1 MSVITSPQTTANLT
15 ERQGHSGLL
24 DILDDVLDDYRSR
37 DGHFALLLI
46 DLSTAEMLV
55 PAIGYRKI
63 CEILDAVQL
72 QLGDLKRPK
81 DILSRIDDQR
91 IALIISE
98 LKFPAMADLAAN
110 KIIESLDGL
119 RGLTGMHTSV
129 HPIIGIVVFPE
140 HGESAEELLMQA
152 ENTVQA
158 AHQANTRIM
167 HAGGSH
173 NALITRNKVLES
185 ELESA
190 FMNSQFELYY
200 QPKVNLQTHQLYGAE
215 ALIRWQH
222 PEHGFI
228 SPVVMIPIIEKSRL
242 LQEITLWILNTAL
255 NQSRLM
261 RSLSPDFRI
270 AVNISPQLLDSPEL
284 VELVSR
290 ALRIWDIDP
299 QLLILEITETSI
311 MVNEEVAQQNL
322 RELSEAGVM
331 LSIDDFGTG
340 YSSYSYL
347 QQLPVQEMKIDKSF
361 ITTLLTEK
369 NNERLVKSMISLG
382 KELGINVLAEGI
394 ETPEIQQQLIDM
406 GCQYGQGFLISK
418 PLPAIE
424 IVNWIE
430 ATDWNTQTAT
440 E

>member
-1 MSVITSPQTTANLT
+1 MSALTSPDSTAT
-15 ERQGHSGLL
+15 PAERQGYGALL
-24 DILDDVLDDYRSR
+24 DKLDNVLAGQRGR
-37 DGHFALLLI
+37 DGHIALLLI
-46 DLSTAEMLV
+46 DLSATEMLV

-63 CEILDAVQL
+63 CEILDAVQR
-72 QLGDLKRPK
+72 QLEDIKRPQ
-81 DILSRIDDQR
+81 DILSRVDDHHFG
-91 IALIISE
+91 LIISD
-98 LKFPAMADLAAN
+98 LKFAAMADLAAN

-119 RGLTGMHTSV
+119 RGLTGMHTSIQ
-129 HPIIGIVVFPE
+129 PTIGIVLFPE
-140 HGESAEELLMQA
+140 HGQSAEDLLMEA

-158 AHQANTRIM
+158 AHQANMRLM

-173 NALITRNKVLES
+173 NQLITRNKVLEA

-215 ALIRWQH
+215 SLIRWQH

-228 SPVVMIPIIEKSRL
+228 SPDIMIPIIEKSRL

-261 RSLSPDFRI
+261 REHSPDFRI

-311 MVNEEVAQQNL
+311 MVNEEIAQQNL
-322 RELSEAGVM
+322 RQLSEAGVM

-369 NNERLVKSMISLG
+369 NNERLVRSMITLG
-382 KELGINVLAEGI
+382 KDLGINVLAEGI

-406 GCQYGQGFLISK
+406 GCQYGQGFLISR
-418 PLPAIE
+418 PLPATK
-424 IVNWIE
+424 IVEWID
-430 ATDWNTQTAT
+430 ATDWNTNNSR
-440 E
+440 

>member
-1 MSVITSPQTTANLT
+1 MSALTSPDSTAAPA
-15 ERQGHSGLL
+15 ERQGYGGLL
-24 DILDDVLDDYRSR
+24 DKLDNVLAGQRGR
-37 DGHFALLLI
+37 DGQIALLLI
-46 DLSTAEMLV
+46 DLSATEMLV

-63 CEILDAVQL
+63 CEILDAVQK
-72 QLGDLKRPK
+72 QLEDIKRPQ
-81 DILSRIDDQR
+81 DILSRVDDLHFG
-91 IALIISE
+91 LIISD
-98 LKFPAMADLAAN
+98 LKFAAMADLAAN

-119 RGLTGMHTSV
+119 RGLTGMHTSIQ
-129 HPIIGIVVFPE
+129 PTIGIVLFPE
-140 HGESAEELLMQA
+140 HGQSAEDLLMEA

-158 AHQANTRIM
+158 AHQANMRLM

-173 NALITRNKVLES
+173 NQLITRNKVLEA

-215 ALIRWQH
+215 SLIRWQH

-228 SPVVMIPIIEKSRL
+228 SPDIMIPIIEKSRL

-261 RSLSPDFRI
+261 REHSPDFRI

-311 MVNEEVAQQNL
+311 MVNEEIAQQNL
-322 RELSEAGVM
+322 RQLSEAGVM

-369 NNERLVKSMISLG
+369 NNERLVRSMITLG
-382 KELGINVLAEGI
+382 KDLGINVLAEGI

-406 GCQYGQGFLISK
+406 GCQYGQGFLISR
-418 PLPAIE
+418 PLPATK
-424 IVNWIE
+424 IVEWLD
-430 ATDWNTQTAT
+430 ATDWNTNNSR
-440 E
+440 

>member
-1 MSVITSPQTTANLT
+1 MSALTSPDSTAAPAK
-15 ERQGHSGLL
+15 RQGYGGLL
-24 DILDDVLDDYRSR
+24 DKLDNVLAGQRGR
-37 DGHFALLLI
+37 DGQIALLLI
-46 DLSTAEMLV
+46 DLSATEMLV

-63 CEILDAVQL
+63 CEILDAVQR
-72 QLGDLKRPK
+72 QLEDIKRPQ
-81 DILSRIDDQR
+81 DILSRVDDLHFG
-91 IALIISE
+91 LIISD
-98 LKFPAMADLAAN
+98 LKFAAMADLAAN

-119 RGLTGMHTSV
+119 RGLTGMHTSIQ
-129 HPIIGIVVFPE
+129 PTIGIVLFPE
-140 HGESAEELLMQA
+140 HGQSAEDLLMEA

-158 AHQANTRIM
+158 AHQANMRLM

-173 NALITRNKVLES
+173 NQLITRNKVLEA

-228 SPVVMIPIIEKSRL
+228 SPDIMIPIIEKSRL

-261 RSLSPDFRI
+261 REHSPDFRI

-311 MVNEEVAQQNL
+311 MVNEEIAQQNL
-322 RELSEAGVM
+322 RQLSEAGVM

-369 NNERLVKSMISLG
+369 NNERLVKSMITLG
-382 KELGINVLAEGI
+382 KDLGINVLAEGI

-406 GCQYGQGFLISK
+406 GCQYGQGFLISR
-418 PLPAIE
+418 PLPATK
-424 IVNWIE
+424 IVEWLD
-430 ATDWNTQTAT
+430 ATDWNTNNDR
-440 E
+440 

>member
-1 MSVITSPQTTANLT
+1 M
-15 ERQGHSGLL
+15 
-24 DILDDVLDDYRSR
+24 
-37 DGHFALLLI
+37 
-46 DLSTAEMLV
+46 
-55 PAIGYRKI
+55 
-63 CEILDAVQL
+63 
-72 QLGDLKRPK
+72 
-81 DILSRIDDQR
+81 
-91 IALIISE
+91 
-98 LKFPAMADLAAN
+98 
-110 KIIESLDGL
+110 
-119 RGLTGMHTSV
+119 
-129 HPIIGIVVFPE
+129 
-140 HGESAEELLMQA
+140 
-152 ENTVQA
+152 
-158 AHQANTRIM
+158 RIM

-173 NALITRNKVLES
+173 NVLITRNKVLEA

-215 ALIRWQH
+215 SLIRWQH

-228 SPVVMIPIIEKSRL
+228 SPDIMIPIIEKSRL

-261 RSLSPDFRI
+261 RERSPDFRI

-311 MVNEEVAQQNL
+311 MVNEEIAQQNL
-322 RELSEAGVM
+322 RQLSEAGVM

-347 QQLPVQEMKIDKSF
+347 QQLPIQEMKIDKSF

-369 NNERLVKSMISLG
+369 NNERLVRSMITLG
-382 KELGINVLAEGI
+382 KDLGINVLAEGI

-406 GCQYGQGFLISK
+406 GCQYGQGFLISR
-418 PLPAIE
+418 PLPATKI
-424 IVNWIE
+424 IDWID
-430 ATDWNTQTAT
+430 ATDWNISDRR
-440 E
+440 

>member
-1 MSVITSPQTTANLT
+1 MSVTSSTGITVALT
-15 ERQGHSGLL
+15 DRQGYGRLL
-24 DILDDVLDDYRSR
+24 DTLDNVIAGNRGR
-37 DGHFALLLI
+37 DGHIALLMI
-46 DLSTAEMLV
+46 DVSAAEMLV

-63 CEILDAVQL
+63 CEILDAVQI
-72 QLGDLKRPK
+72 QLENIKRPQ
-81 DILSRIDDQR
+81 DILSRVDNHHFSLVITN
-91 IALIISE
+91 
-98 LKFPAMADLAAN
+98 LKFAAMADLAAN

-119 RGLTGMHTSV
+119 RSLTGMQTSV
-129 HPIIGIVVFPE
+129 QPTIGIVLFPE
-140 HGESAEELLMQA
+140 HGQSAEDLVMEA
-152 ENTVQA
+152 VNTVQA
-158 AHQANTRIM
+158 AYEANMRIM

-173 NALITRNKVLES
+173 NRLIIRNKVLEAD
-185 ELESA
+185 LESA
-190 FMNSQFELYY
+190 FMDSQFELYY

-222 PEHGFI
+222 PEHGYI
-228 SPVVMIPIIEKSRL
+228 SPEILIPITEKSRL

-255 NQSRLM
+255 HQSRQM
-261 RSLSPDFRI
+261 RERFPDFRI

-299 QLLILEITETSI
+299 RLLILEITETSI
-311 MVNEEVAQQNL
+311 MVNEEIAQQNL
-322 RELSEAGVM
+322 RQLSDAGVM

-369 NNERLVKSMISLG
+369 NNERLVRSMISLG
-382 KELGINVLAEGI
+382 KDLGINVLAEGI

-406 GCQYGQGFLISK
+406 GCEFGQGFLISK
-418 PLPAIE
+418 PLPATK
-424 IVNWIE
+424 IVEWIDV
-430 ATDWNTQTAT
+430 TDWNMSARR
-440 E
+440 

>member
-1 MSVITSPQTTANLT
+1 MSALTSPDSTAT
-15 ERQGHSGLL
+15 PAERQGYGALL
-24 DILDDVLDDYRSR
+24 DKLDNVLAGQRGR
-37 DGHFALLLI
+37 DGQIALLLI
-46 DLSTAEMLV
+46 DLSATEMLV

-63 CEILDAVQL
+63 CEILDAVQR
-72 QLGDLKRPK
+72 QLEGIKRPQ
-81 DILSRIDDQR
+81 DILSRVDNHHFG
-91 IALIISE
+91 LIISD
-98 LKFPAMADLAAN
+98 LKFAAMADLAAN

-119 RGLTGMHTSV
+119 RGLTGMHTSIQ
-129 HPIIGIVVFPE
+129 PTIGIVLFPE
-140 HGESAEELLMQA
+140 HGQSAEDLLMEA

-158 AHQANTRIM
+158 AHQANMRIM

-173 NALITRNKVLES
+173 NQLITRNKVLEA

-215 ALIRWQH
+215 SLIRWQH

-228 SPVVMIPIIEKSRL
+228 APDIMIPIIEKSRL

-261 RSLSPDFRI
+261 REHSPDFRI

-311 MVNEEVAQQNL
+311 MVNEEIAQQNL
-322 RELSEAGVM
+322 RQLSEAGVM

-369 NNERLVKSMISLG
+369 NNERLVKSMITLG
-382 KELGINVLAEGI
+382 KDLGINVLAEGI

-406 GCQYGQGFLISK
+406 GCQYGQGFLISR
-418 PLPAIE
+418 PLPATK
-424 IVNWIE
+424 IVEWLD
-430 ATDWNTQTAT
+430 ATDWNTNNDR
-440 E
+440 

>member
-1 MSVITSPQTTANLT
+1 MPVITSTDSTVALT
-15 ERQGHSGLL
+15 EQQGYGGLL
-24 DILDDVLDDYRSR
+24 DTLDNVIADYRGR
-37 DGHFALLLI
+37 DGHIALLMI
-46 DLSTAEMLV
+46 DLSAAEMLV
-55 PAIGYRKI
+55 PTIGYRKI
-63 CEILDAVQL
+63 CELLDAAYMQL
-72 QLGDLKRPK
+72 ENIKRPQDILLRVANHHFALVITDLKF
-81 DILSRIDDQR
+81 
-91 IALIISE
+91 A
-98 LKFPAMADLAAN
+98 AMADLAAN

-119 RGLTGMHTSV
+119 RSLTGMHTSIQ
-129 HPIIGIVVFPE
+129 PTIGIVLFPE
-140 HGESAEELLMQA
+140 HGQSAEDLVMEA

-158 AHQANTRIM
+158 AHQANMRIM

-173 NALITRNKVLES
+173 NKLITRNKVLEA

-200 QPKVNLQTHQLYGAE
+200 QPKVNIQTHQLYGAE

-228 SPVVMIPIIEKSRL
+228 SPDIMIPIIEKSRL
-242 LQEITLWILNTAL
+242 LQEVTLWILNTAL

-261 RSLSPDFRI
+261 RERSPDFRI

-311 MVNEEVAQQNL
+311 MVNEEIAQQNL
-322 RELSEAGVM
+322 RQLSEAGVM

-347 QQLPVQEMKIDKSF
+347 QQLPIQEMKIDKSF

-369 NNERLVKSMISLG
+369 NNKRLVKSMITLG
-382 KELGINVLAEGI
+382 KDLGINVLAEGI

-406 GCQYGQGFLISK
+406 GCQYGQGFLISR
-418 PLPAIE
+418 PLPATK
-424 IVNWIE
+424 IVEWID
-430 ATDWNTQTAT
+430 ATDWNMSDRR
-440 E
+440 